1 MGYTKVRDNAG
12 GMTQSQ
18 VDTILRLGDEK
29 AWDHPTGVPQRMR
42 EFYAMHIG
50 DVESNPATSVLTG
63 GWKGTA
69 SMLIDSLKKLPNRKD
84 VQVKEIKTS
93 EELMHPEPWTPKY
106 EENDDGSRGPRILGA
121 NDPWTDEA
129 TTAPDKVVDAIN
141 ASPSILPEPSDTKWH
156 EPQLVGPGV
165 YVFDGE
171 FFSVKESTKNPGK
184 HYAHRIVLDGK
195 KFKHVYAPGVIFKLT
210 EQMRASAEVVV
221 AMNRDTIHVDH
232 RGRKVGSCCVCGRML
247 TNKGS
252 VERGIGP
259 ICGGKVGL

>member
-1 MGYTKVRDNAG
+1 MGYTKVRVNAG
-12 GMTQSQ
+12 RMTQSQ
-18 VDTILRLGDEK
+18 VDMILRLGDEK

-84 VQVKEIKTS
+84 FQVKEIKTI
-93 EELMHPEPWTPKY
+93 EELMHP
-106 EENDDGSRGPRILGA
+106 
-121 NDPWTDEA
+121 DPWGLDNVA

-210 EQMRASAEVVV
+210 EQMRASAEVIV